1 MILSDFMNVLTKP
14 LMVVGLSL
22 SLFACGG
29 DKPVES
35 TAPTADK
42 QATPTSNDKALV
54 VAVSPYFAPY
64 VYLDNSGNVSGFDVD
79 LLNSIA
85 QKKGLTIQ
93 YKPTSDFGQIFTEV
107 DNKTADIALS
117 AILQT
122 EERASK
128 YGLTQPYSADS
139 LVYFYRADN
148 GKIANLTLSSLS
160 DLSGKNLILSGT
172 AGTQQ
177 MQYIQSVSAETNI
190 VPTSTDFLA
199 FTNVLQQKADVGFT
213 DKGIF
218 QHFVKN
224 NLKDNSIQLKS
235 VSYQNEPSNH
245 VMVVHKDNVELLNTL
260 NEGINELIQ
269 SGEIKQIEQKHGLE

>member
-29 DKPVES
+29 DKPAES

-128 YGLTQPYSADS
+128 YGLTQPYNSDS

-269 SGEIKQIEQKHGLE
+269 SGEIKQLEQKHGLE

>member
-1 MILSDFMNVLTKP
+1 MALGLGLT
-14 LMVVGLSL
+14 LV
-22 SLFACGG
+22 ACGG
-29 DKPVES
+29 DKTPETPDAS
-35 TAPTADK
+35 DTP
-42 QATPTSNDKALV
+42 ATGGKTIV
-54 VAVSPYFAPY
+54 VAISPYFAPY
-64 VYLDNSGNVSGFDVD
+64 SYLDDVGNVMGFDVE
-79 LLNSIA
+79 LLNTIA
-85 QKKGLTIQ
+85 KKKGLVVQ
-93 YKPTSDFGQIFTEV
+93 YKPTSDFGQIFIEV

-269 SGEIKQIEQKHGLE
+269 SGEIKQLEQKHGLE